1 MTEVKSVFPFRF
13 LFLMHRWKE
22 KQRCRDGGQSQLRLP
37 FIFSLIAASF
47 VSFSATAANI
57 HSALSTGTENLL
69 GWFKKKQILTERR
82 ENFGSAVNKSGS
94 GGMMGLVHNNLI
106 Y

>member
-47 VSFSATAANI
+47 VSFSFTAANI

-69 GWFKKKQILTERR
+69 G
-82 ENFGSAVNKSGS
+82 
-94 GGMMGLVHNNLI
+94 
-106 Y
+106 